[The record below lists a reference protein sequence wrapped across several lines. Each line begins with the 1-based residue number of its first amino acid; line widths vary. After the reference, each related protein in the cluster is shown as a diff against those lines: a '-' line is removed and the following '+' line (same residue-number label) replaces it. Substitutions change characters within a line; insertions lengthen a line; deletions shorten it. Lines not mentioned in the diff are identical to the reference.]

1 MIPASLNSVLPGVVE
16 EAAVPLFVVPP
27 GGGMEETRSG
37 AIKAVQA
44 ILSVLG
50 GVAVDDI
57 QQHHDA
63 QWMSHVDQLLQLV
76 RSPVAATNMT
86 HTDVC
91 ESTTTCLKN
100 QNIYFLMCVDEIT
113 INWSNV
119 WLF

>member
-1 MIPASLNSVLPGVVE
+1 MRTSIGKGSKKSGKRRESTAMIPASLNSVLPGVVE

-63 QWMSHVDQLLQLV
+63 Q
-76 RSPVAATNMT
+76 
-86 HTDVC
+86 
-91 ESTTTCLKN
+91 
-100 QNIYFLMCVDEIT
+100 
-113 INWSNV
+113 
-119 WLF
+119 